1 MAGSGSRPLP
11 NIPYCC
17 LPQESG
23 PCLSTSVGDR
33 PLRSPS
39 HRRLGGPS
47 PRRLS
52 NGTHARP
59 RPPELSPPGDAPV
72 RPHGALPGVS
82 TGCAPVGGW
91 LHTRCAPVRHSRRP
105 EGRLPFDL
113 HVLGLPL
120 AFILSQDQT
129 LRCSIAVLLN
139 YSESRVPLLSAHHCA
154 GVSLASF
161 SLRPASPKEHRPQ
174 CWPQTLNELC
184 APPKH
189 LSALASSLGKAGA
202 KVALLQIP
210 TMGFFKYFSISTYL
224 AGCQYEEIL
233 SRRNFREKYT
243 LLMYGMFTNAAKRH
257 PRYGQ

>member
-1 MAGSGSRPLP
+1 MAGSVFRPLT

-59 RPPELSPPGDAPV
+59 PPRLRLAPGKMPPRGNIRYYPAFPPAIPA
-72 RPHGALPGVS
+72 RGAGCIRVTHPSATLMPPKGHLPS
-82 TGCAPVGGW
+82 
-91 LHTRCAPVRHSRRP
+91 
-105 EGRLPFDL
+105 DL

-129 LRCSIAVLLN
+129 LRCTIVLLCF
-139 YSESRVPLLSAHHCA
+139 YSESRVPPLGC
-154 GVSLASF
+154 
-161 SLRPASPKEHRPQ
+161 
-174 CWPQTLNELC
+174 LNDIRC
-184 APPKH
+184 VP
-189 LSALASSLGKAGA
+189 
-202 KVALLQIP
+202 
-210 TMGFFKYFSISTYL
+210 Y
-224 AGCQYEEIL
+224 
-233 SRRNFREKYT
+233 
-243 LLMYGMFTNAAKRH
+243 
-257 PRYGQ
+257 